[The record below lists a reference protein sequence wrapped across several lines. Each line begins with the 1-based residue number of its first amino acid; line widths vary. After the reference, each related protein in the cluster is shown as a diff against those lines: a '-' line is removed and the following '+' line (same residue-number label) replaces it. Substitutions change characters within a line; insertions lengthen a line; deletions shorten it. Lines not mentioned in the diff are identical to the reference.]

1 MAELCN
7 LTFSPEYFYDEV
19 RDGFYIPEMMKRF
32 WAAQLVVLSE
42 IAKICEKHEIK
53 WYIDMGSLIGA
64 VRHKGYIPWDD
75 DLDISMLRDDWELF
89 FEYARQEL
97 PENYK
102 ILTVQD
108 EQEYTLALGRITN
121 GVTINY
127 DARHL
132 DKFYGCPYVVGV
144 DIFPMDKL
152 YNDKEKEL
160 ERQRRGK
167 KIVEAVSIYNSKGI
181 DAPEINAPLLQIEKE
196 IGLKIHRDN
205 GIIRELALLL
215 DQILRECRDAD
226 AKEVASMYVW
236 ITENWANVPIEI
248 YQENVLVPFENTYVY
263 APKKYD
269 QLLRIYYGDYMTVK
283 RGTAVH
289 NYPIYEEQ
297 EESLRQHLGHNP
309 FRYTLD
315 KQSFDVKRKHPKQIN
330 ELESSLK
337 LLENTRAGL
346 EAAASQGQSA
356 DAEALLQKNIEMTAT
371 IEKLIEEKKNGKK
384 TVLFLPCRA
393 KWWESMRP
401 LYRKA
406 VSDEDVEA
414 YVIPIPFY
422 DCDHNGNVGERHD
435 ERDLFMAD
443 EHFTSFDEFD
453 LVGGHPDVIVIQ
465 VPYDGESY
473 SMTVPDKLY
482 SEELLKYTDELVYIP
497 CFDVID
503 PVSDTDPVA
512 ISLKTFIEQPAVV
525 NADKVVLKSEKIRDL
540 YIRVLTELA
549 GEETRSYWE
558 EKIVL
563 LENYK
568 F

>member
-1 MAELCN
+1 MVELDK
-7 LTFSPEYFYDEV
+7 LTFSEEWFKDEV
-19 RDGFYIPEMMKRF
+19 REGFFVPEMMKRF

-42 IAKICEKHEIK
+42 IDKICKRHDIK
-53 WYIDMGSLIGA
+53 WYADMGTLIGTI
-64 VRHKGYIPWDD
+64 RHKGYIPWDD
-75 DLDISMLRDDWELF
+75 DLDISMLRDDWERF
-89 FEYARQEL
+89 FEYAREEL
-97 PENYK
+97 PKEYK
-102 ILTVQD
+102 ILTVED
-108 EQEYTLALGRITN
+108 EEQYTLALGRITN
-121 GVTINY
+121 GTTINLEKE
-127 DARHL
+127 HL
-132 DKFYGCPYVVGV
+132 DKFYGCPYVTGV
-144 DIFPMDKL
+144 DIFPMDKI
-152 YNDKEKEL
+152 YNDSEKEE
-160 ERQRRGK
+160 ERRDRGNDVLK
-167 KIVEAVSIYNSKGI
+167 ACSILAARGTE
-181 DAPEINAPLLQIEKE
+181 DKE
-196 IGLKIHRDN
+196 L
-205 GIIRELALLL
+205 LALLL
-215 DQILRECRDAD
+215 RIEKANNTKLPRNYRLARALIVLLDKILKECRDED

-236 ITENWANVPIEI
+236 VSEHWAKNPIEV
-248 YQENVLVPFENTYVY
+248 YQEGMEAPFEHTIVTVPTRYHE
-263 APKKYD
+263 
-269 QLLRIYYGDYMTVK
+269 LLTNYYGDYMTVK
-283 RGTAVH
+283 RGSGVH
-289 NYPIYEEQ
+289 NYPCYAEQ
-297 EESLRQHLGHNP
+297 ELRLKEHLGHNP
-309 FRYTLD
+309 FRYTID
-315 KQSFDVKRKHPKQIN
+315 KQSFDIKRKHPKQID
-330 ELESSLK
+330 ELQSSLQ

-384 TVLFLPCRA
+384 TVLFMPCRA

-406 VSDEDVEA
+406 VSDENVET

-435 ERDLFMAD
+435 ERDLFMTD

-453 LVGGHPDVIVIQ
+453 LAGIHPEKIVIQ

-482 SEELLKYTDELVYIP
+482 SEELLKYTDELIYIP

-549 GEETRSYWE
+549 GDETRSYWE